1 MHRRPSSSISLG
13 HYICHYVTT
22 LSSQHQRLEKISKEE
37 SIFKLNLKVSIMC
50 VVHICPLSIGNQY
63 IKKRLLC
70 NLTPSAGTPPPPI
83 KKKTYLDRG
92 IKTIMLPKSVLATIV
107 LLDASIFV
115 ITPSHPVNISSAGS
129 LYVNDPYKKH
139 NLTKIK

>member
-1 MHRRPSSSISLG
+1 MHRRPSNSISLG
-13 HYICHYVTT
+13 HYIC
-22 LSSQHQRLEKISKEE
+22 QK
-37 SIFKLNLKVSIMC
+37 
-50 VVHICPLSIGNQY
+50 
-63 IKKRLLC
+63 
-70 NLTPSAGTPPPPI
+70 